1 MRGLILALSVLGIVA
16 SGHSAKAGLST
27 TPRQISAPADTVTS
41 PDEAN
46 QQSEDQIGL
55 TKVKRREV
63 QRGLTRL
70 GFDTKVNGRF
80 DDSTRDAI
88 TRWQEEHGYPKT
100 GFLNTTQHK
109 ALLSESAAA
118 VEASKSDHPGRRH
131 GGGRAHHSR
140 GIGGPVGALGHMVG
154 GIFGR

>member
-16 SGHSAKAGLST
+16 SGHSANAGLST
-27 TPRQISAPADTVTS
+27 TPREISAPADTVTS
-41 PDEAN
+41 TDDAN

-55 TKVKRREV
+55 TKAKRREV

-70 GFDTKVNGRF
+70 GFGTKVNGKF

-100 GFLNTTQHK
+100 GFLSTPQHK

-118 VEASKSDHPGRRH
+118 VEASKSDHPDRRH
-131 GGGRAHHSR
+131 GGRARHSR